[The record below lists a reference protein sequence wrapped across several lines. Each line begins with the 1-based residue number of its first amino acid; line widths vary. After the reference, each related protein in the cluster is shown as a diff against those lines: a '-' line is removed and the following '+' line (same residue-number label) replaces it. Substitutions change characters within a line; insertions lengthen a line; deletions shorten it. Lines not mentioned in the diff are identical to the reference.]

1 MFFSYFLSDKLCV
14 PNKTEDTKVKVL
26 NMITEINES
35 QSLVKLTPCDY
46 KCGFDGKK

>member
-1 MFFSYFLSDKLCV
+1 MFFYPINYVFQIKQ
-14 PNKTEDTKVKVL
+14 DTKVKVL